1 MQKCISLSI
10 LEENILKD
18 YILECCVDS
27 VESALEAQKGGANRV
42 ELCSALVIGGLSPS
56 VALFEKVR
64 EVLNIKIHVLLRP
77 RFGDFCYTDYEHE
90 IIKDEVKKFRELGAD
105 GVVIGA
111 LKQDGSLN
119 MEQMKELV
127 EEAGDMSITLHRA
140 FDMCK
145 DPMKT
150 LYDVKEL
157 GIHTILTSGQKNSC
171 INGTDLL
178 AELVKEAGKEVDIL
192 IGGGV
197 DASVIETL
205 YNETGATSYHMSGK
219 ITLDSQM
226 EYRKEDVNMGVASM
240 SEYEIWR
247 TSAERVA
254 AAKEILEKIRDKN

>member
-1 MQKCISLSI
+1 M
-10 LEENILKD
+10 KD

-27 VESALEAQKGGANRV
+27 VESALAAQKGGANRV

-56 VALFEKVR
+56 VALFEKVK

-77 RFGDFCYTDYEHE
+77 RFGDFCYTDFEHE
-90 IIKDEVKKFRELGAD
+90 IIKEEIRKFRELGAD
-105 GVVIGA
+105 GIVIGT
-111 LKQDGSLN
+111 LKPDGSLN
-119 MEQMKELV
+119 IEQMKELV
-127 EEAGDMSITLHRA
+127 SEAGNMSITLHRA

-150 LYDVKEL
+150 LNEVKEL

-171 INGTDLL
+171 INGTNLL
-178 AELVKEAGKEVDIL
+178 GKLVQEAGENVDIL

-197 DASVIETL
+197 DASVINEL
-205 YNETGATSYHMSGK
+205 YEKTGATSYHMSGK
-219 ITLDSQM
+219 VTLDSQM
-226 EYRKEDVNMGVASM
+226 EYRKEDVSMGVASM

-254 AAKEILEKIRDKN
+254 SAKEVLDKIRDKN

>member
-1 MQKCISLSI
+1 M
-10 LEENILKD
+10 KD

-56 VALFEKVR
+56 VALFQKVK
-64 EVLNIKIHVLLRP
+64 EVLDIKIHVLLRP

-90 IIKDEVKKFRELGAD
+90 IIKEEVRKFRELGAD
-105 GVVIGA
+105 GVVIGT
-111 LKQDGSLN
+111 LKPDGTLN

-127 EEAGDMSITLHRA
+127 EEAGTMSITLHRA

-150 LYDVKEL
+150 LNDVKEL

-178 AELVKEAGKEVDIL
+178 AKLVKEADEKVDIL

-197 DASVIETL
+197 NASVIEEL

-219 ITLDSQM
+219 ITLDSKM
-226 EYRKEDVNMGVASM
+226 EYRRSDVNMGVASM

-247 TSAERVA
+247 TSSNRVS
-254 AAKEILEKIRDKN
+254 AAKEVLEKLRDKN